1 MKLNTLTILNFRGIQ
16 RISVDFDKRANVIVG
31 PNAVGKTT
39 ILEAIRLAKAI
50 LAPRIPDEAQNALV
64 TLGAITPHNPQR
76 LNYAAIC
83 GVETQP
89 LNIVAVFELTA
100 GEIANL
106 DSLIHDLATAAVRAS
121 LGFSPAAGQLQIVQ
135 FLSTPEGAQAL
146 DRAKAAV
153 VSALPNIKTSTLI
166 TLDLTIDPTSQTVR
180 GANHLDQLIFASMES
195 RLPPNQTLFSYF
207 PADRALP
214 VGETAI
220 QVGGPDIAAQLQSHN
235 AQAQTKYQRLKSTI
249 INNELFGEKARDKQG
264 EDFKKIFSQ
273 VLKDRELVGTTI
285 NQFGLVSIKIRQIP
299 DGKVFDID
307 GMSSGEKGLILTFLL
322 ISNSIAEGGIILI
335 DEPELHLNPAVC
347 KLLLPFLIDEYLK
360 PKNIQAII
368 CSHSPEVLG
377 AAFDRTDCSLHHL
390 QSPTLI
396 SKIYAG
402 DKQEVFDALKRL
414 GTSASDVLFSNGS
427 VFVEGEH
434 DIEIL
439 ETGFS
444 KLLAKYN
451 VTQLG
456 GRDAIERE
464 IKTLQD
470 AEAKNAIDSLKC
482 FIFDLDTMPTALK
495 TTRLVKVLQWKR
507 RCLEN
512 YLIDEKIIYDLLRE
526 EEVSSQPIQSRGEAS
541 LFFKE
546 LATSQLPA
554 EIIRRV
560 YESHKYDDP
569 TFKPKSVTGRDY
581 SDAAQILFDRLAV
594 IHTQLHDLSRDK
606 WCAEFVTKCGIE
618 FSKEKAK
625 WDAEWL
631 ELCDGK
637 RFFKDLYSNP
647 KIKMN
652 IKPLKFKRLIIERME
667 REQRDGWVLVEKL
680 VSDALRL

>member
-1 MKLNTLTILNFRGIQ
+1 MKLNTLKIRNFRGIQ
-16 RISVDFDKRANVIVG
+16 SIDVDFDKRANVIVG
-31 PNAVGKTT
+31 PNAIGKTT
-39 ILEAIRLAKAI
+39 VLEAIRLAKAV

-64 TLGAITPHNPQR
+64 SLGAITPHNPQR
-76 LNYAAIC
+76 LNYGAIC
-83 GVETQP
+83 GVDTQP

-100 GEIANL
+100 SEVVNL
-106 DSLIHDLATAAVRAS
+106 DALIHELATAAVRAS
-121 LGFSPAAGQLQIVQ
+121 IGYSPAAGQLQTVQ
-135 FLSTPEGAQAL
+135 FLSSPEGVQAL

-153 VSALPNIKTSTLI
+153 TSALPSIKTSARI

-195 RLPPNQTLFSYF
+195 RLPPHQTLFSYF

-214 VGETAI
+214 VGETVI
-220 QVGGPDIAAQLQSHN
+220 QVGGPDIMAQLQSHN
-235 AQAQTKYQRLKSTI
+235 AQAQTKYLRLKPTI
-249 INNELFGEKARDKQG
+249 INNEILGNQSRERQNA
-264 EDFKKIFSQ
+264 DFKKIFSR

-285 NQFGLVSIKIRQIP
+285 NQFGLVSIKIRQLP

-322 ISNSIAEGGIILI
+322 ISNSVADGGIILI

-347 KLLLPFLIDEYLK
+347 KLLLPFLIDEYLN
-360 PKNIQAII
+360 PKGIQAII

-390 QSPTLI
+390 QSPTVI

-439 ETGFS
+439 EAGFS
-444 KLLAKYN
+444 KPLAKYN
-451 VTQLG
+451 VTHLG
-456 GRDAIERE
+456 GRDAVERE

-470 AEAKNAIDSLKC
+470 AEARNEIDSLKC

-495 TTRLVKVLQWKR
+495 STRLVKVLQWKR

-512 YLIDEKIIYDLLRE
+512 YLIDDKIIYDLLKE
-526 EEVSSQPIQSRGEAS
+526 KEVSNQPIQSRGEAS
-541 LFFKE
+541 ALFKQ
-546 LATSQLPA
+546 LALSQLPA
-554 EIIRRV
+554 EAIRKV
-560 YESHKYDDP
+560 YRSLEYEDP
-569 TFKPKSVTGRDY
+569 GFRPKSVAGKNY
-581 SDAAQILFDRLAV
+581 SEAAQTLFDTLGA
-594 IHTQLHDLSRDK
+594 IQAQLRELNRED
-606 WCAEFVTKCGIE
+606 WCAKFAANCELE
-618 FSKEKAK
+618 YSKESPR
-625 WDAEWL
+625 WDAEWS

-637 RFFKDLYSNP
+637 RFFKDLYSRLQMH
-647 KIKMN
+647 IS
-652 IKPLKFKRLIIERME
+652 PLKFKKLIIESME
-667 REQRDGWVLVEKL
+667 REQRPGWVLVEKL
-680 VSDALRL
+680 ILDALHL